1 MSRRIAHLI
10 LASFAFA
17 GCASQR
23 QAPAVEV
30 ASRGPYVTLAGAPRA
45 DAPRVDAPRT
55 DPPGSINADELRR
68 DLYVFA
74 SDSFRGRETGTA
86 DARRAA
92 AFLARRVQLL
102 GLEPAGDSMYMQ
114 RVPLM
119 RETFAS
125 DTRFVVSDEGR
136 STALSLGVD
145 IAPVTSFGEEL
156 PEPRRDA
163 RGEIVFVGYGTTS
176 AGSDAPITDDLEG
189 KVVVMIHGAPRG
201 TKPELKKQLESQ
213 QALGERL
220 GQLLP
225 YRPAA
230 IVLLMTGGAEEF
242 YRQILP
248 ELMRGVVPVSER
260 STAPDSLRS
269 FPMVL
274 FGIARP
280 HSPLL
285 PGGWPNDAR
294 PQSLGRELNA
304 HVELRREPFTAYNV
318 VAVVRGRDPQ
328 LNTTYLAYGA
338 HYDHLGIMHPDASR
352 AATVTDSIA
361 NGADDDG
368 SGSVALLAI
377 ARRMTMVRPK
387 RSVLFVWHVAEEKG
401 LLGSAYFT
409 AHATVPI
416 DSIVAQFNADMI
428 GRNAPDMLHLVGP
441 RAAPN
446 YQSWR
451 LGMIVDS
458 VNRAYDKPLRINRQL
473 DDPDHPEQIY
483 RRSDHYN
490 YAKRGIPII
499 FFTTGL
505 HEDYHKVSDEASKID
520 YRKMSRI
527 AQLMLDA
534 GLAVANRETRPI
546 AQGIA
551 KAIAP

>member
-1 MSRRIAHLI
+1 MSRRITHLI
-10 LASFAFA
+10 LAAFAFA

-23 QAPAVEV
+23 QTPAVEV
-30 ASRGPYVTLAGAPRA
+30 GSRGGGPYVTLAGAPRA
-45 DAPRVDAPRT
+45 DVPRA
-55 DPPGSINADELRR
+55 DPPRAISSEELKR

-86 DARRAA
+86 DAKRAA

-125 DTRFVVSDEGR
+125 DTRLIVTDQGR
-136 STALSLGVD
+136 STALSLGADV
-145 IAPVTSFGEEL
+145 APVTSFGEEL

-163 RGEIVFVGYGTTS
+163 HGEIVFVGYGNTS
-176 AGSDAPITDDLEG
+176 AGSSDGPITDDLEG

-201 TKPELKKQLESQ
+201 TKPELKRQLESQ

-230 IVLLMTGGAEEF
+230 IVLLMSGGAEEF

-248 ELMRGVVPVSER
+248 ELMRGVVPVAER
-260 STAPDSLRS
+260 STPPDSQRT

-285 PGGWPNDAR
+285 PSGWPNDAR

-328 LNTTYLAYGA
+328 LNKTYLAYGA
-338 HYDHLGIMHPDASR
+338 HYDHLGVMHPDASR
-352 AATVTDSIA
+352 TATATDSIA

-409 AHATVPI
+409 AHSTVPI
-416 DSIVAQFNADMI
+416 DSVVAQFNADMI
-428 GRNAPDMLHLVGP
+428 GRNESDMLHLVGP

-520 YRKMSRI
+520 YGKMARI
-527 AQLMLDA
+527 SQLMLDA
-534 GLAVANRETRPI
+534 GLAVANRESRPI
-546 AQGIA
+546 AQGLA
-551 KAIAP
+551 RAVAP